1 MSQLNAR
8 RELSS
13 IPVVGTRL
21 LRDGSFEALGTLF
34 DDKKHKLVSIESE
47 ERANLAARDN
57 SISSVVTLEELAN
70 KISAEVG
77 VLVSNNPTAS
87 FYEIHNKLAKE
98 SSFYGEPSKSIIDST
113 AKVHPTASIAQYSVH
128 IGRHCRIGPNA
139 AIGEKSVLGNNVAV
153 GPGSVVGCDS
163 SASFKKDGVE
173 HTIVSTGGV
182 TIMDHAEIDA
192 NCRISRAILGGNTV
206 IGEYTMIDNLVTLGE
221 NVQIGRRCLLV
232 ADCAIGPNTHVE
244 DDVWIGPKAVIKDN
258 LTIGKEAFV
267 ALGSL
272 VAKDV
277 KPGTRIIGNFVVED
291 QKLKDFLTK
300 PK

>member
-1 MSQLNAR
+1 LNMR

-13 IPVVGTRL
+13 IPVAGTKLR
-21 LRDGSFEALGTLF
+21 RDGSFEALGTLF
-34 DDKKHKLVSIESE
+34 DDKKHKLVSIDSE
-47 ERANLAARDN
+47 ERANLAARDK

-77 VLVSNNPTAS
+77 VLVSNNPTTS

-98 SSFYGEPSKSIIDST
+98 SSFYGELSKSIIDST
-113 AKVHPTASIAQYSVH
+113 ARVHPTASIAKNSVY

-139 AIGEKSVLGNNVAV
+139 TIGEKSVLGNSVAV
-153 GPGSVVGCDS
+153 GPGTVVGCDPG
-163 SASFKKDGVE
+163 ASFEKDGVT

-182 TIMDHAEIDA
+182 TILDHAEIDA
-192 NCRISRAILGGNTV
+192 NCRVSRAIFGGNTV
-206 IGEYTMIDNLVTLGE
+206 IGEYTMIDNLVTIGE

-232 ADCAIGPNTHVE
+232 ADCAIGPNTHIE
-244 DDVWIGPKAVIKDN
+244 DDVWIGPKAVIRDN

-267 ALGSL
+267 AIGS
-272 VAKDV
+272 VVGKDV

-291 QKLKDFLTK
+291 QKLKDFLK
-300 PK
+300 KQK